1 VYSRFPSCA
10 AVRLEAAG
18 PAPSHPE
25 RNRRHGRLAARGQRA
40 VRRGRPGTAAVTPRS
55 VRSAAGGPSTPG
67 GDAAAAVWGR
77 KESTCRRRFPAPIG
91 GCSARWAALTAVPA
105 AAVPAPK
112 TPNAP
117 NRTGDA
123 ASCLGGL
130 AGLGAGRPTVYEA
143 ETAAAAAPVA
153 ALAAAFR
160 LRSAEKAYAALAT
173 REPTRSRRRSARR
186 REWRRRRFGQARG
199 SPCRASSRHVPVCN
213 RVQVAREHRA
223 HPSRGGGGERTAS
236 AGGPGGVGWL

>member
-1 VYSRFPSCA
+1 M
-10 AVRLEAAG
+10 
-18 PAPSHPE
+18 
-25 RNRRHGRLAARGQRA
+25 
-40 VRRGRPGTAAVTPRS
+40 AAVTPRS

-143 ETAAAAAPVA
+143 ETAAAVAAAPVA

-160 LRSAEKAYAALAT
+160 LRSAGVMGNFVRRGPNGSHEEPSIKQRLGMVPQRDPYTAAV
-173 REPTRSRRRSARR
+173 RP
-186 REWRRRRFGQARG
+186 
-199 SPCRASSRHVPVCN
+199 
-213 RVQVAREHRA
+213 
-223 HPSRGGGGERTAS
+223 
-236 AGGPGGVGWL
+236 